1 MSVRTSEEILTSLKE
16 ILGEDTSDKA
26 LTLIEDITDTM
37 SDLTAR
43 HSDGEDWKAKYEAND
58 KEWREKYRD
67 RFFNSPATDPDPE
80 PDPDTEPEEKTRFE
94 QLFKED

>member
-26 LTLIEDITDTM
+26 LAIIEDITDTM

-43 HSDGEDWKAKYEAND
+43 QSDNEDWKAKYEAND
-58 KEWREKYRD
+58 KEWREKC
-67 RFFNSPATDPDPE
+67 SIP
-80 PDPDTEPEEKTRFE
+80 
-94 QLFKED
+94 